1 MVKNSPCNAGDT
13 GSVPGRGTKIPHA
26 TGQLSPHAATRET
39 CEPQLLNLQR
49 KPMHC
54 NKEPTWHKTVLKI
67 PMREVLSVY
76 SNGSR
81 EKYEE
86 TELRDYA
93 NTGLIVCW

>member
-1 MVKNSPCNAGDT
+1 
-13 GSVPGRGTKIPHA
+13 
-26 TGQLSPHAATRET
+26 
-39 CEPQLLNLQR
+39 
-49 KPMHC
+49 MHC

-86 TELRDYA
+86 TDERICKDRIDSMLV
-93 NTGLIVCW
+93 TGPVM